1 MYVGLS
7 IKRTVILVLFATSL
21 VTLLAGWAAVRYL
34 GLEGFERL
42 DQEQAF
48 HDLGRAASGLDNELA
63 HLDSAL
69 RFKSVSD
76 ITYRF
81 AADRDKLLGSDTF
94 SWESLR
100 GAGLNL
106 MALYDPAGKLLAVSA
121 FDLETR
127 EAIPL
132 DTLLKDLPDEI
143 KRPGAVAGP
152 GAKAHGKGV
161 LNTPLGP
168 MLISYQPVLNSLGWG
183 PSRGTLLA
191 GRFLDDKLVEQI
203 AQQLRLQFSLIPLSK
218 APGPLADKAR
228 AAMRAENDAFVG
240 SESQESLTVH
250 CAYPDFLGIPAL
262 LLTVVHPHTD
272 AMVFNRSMHLALGLV
287 ALAGVLSFG
296 ASILLLQLFVLNPLT
311 RVTRHIAEIKDSRDL
326 GKALVLDRDD
336 EIGLLAKTLNATGAD
351 LARLYD
357 QLDRQ
362 HGLQKLLIDNIPH
375 PISVKDAHGRYAVA
389 NPALGRLLGRPVS
402 ELIGSTD
409 SALGSPAMWAEFA
422 RAEELEVLR
431 SGKPRF
437 CEAEAF
443 DSPFA
448 GLRLFATSRLL
459 LPGPGDEPASVLT
472 VSLDVTE
479 RRYAEE
485 SLRQSERKFRTLFE
499 SMTEGV
505 SLHEIVTGPM
515 GEITDYR
522 VLDVNPAFESI
533 LGIARD
539 KAMGELASRLYG
551 TGQAPF
557 LDIFSRV
564 ASIGLA
570 TTFEVFFEPMDK
582 HFHISAFSPWPGHF
596 ATVFTDTTERIRTQE
611 ALEHARTAMQHILD
625 SMPSPVI
632 GVDADAVVAY
642 LNSAA
647 ARLLGAPN
655 APNVGDEGEAGEAAA
670 VGLPLVKAFAPLEPY
685 QDAIFSALAQGLPV
699 QLHRVR
705 LTVSGNQRLFDLQ
718 VFPMLTEGQTRGA
731 VIRLDD
737 VTERVRMEELVL
749 QTEKMMSVGGLAAGM
764 AHEINNPLGGILQSV
779 QIVQR
784 RLFSDLPGNSR
795 SAQEAGCSLEA
806 IGRYLESRDV
816 PKFLDAIR
824 DAGKRAA
831 HIVSNMLEF
840 SRRSES
846 KMAPADLMEL
856 MEKALELASNDYDLK
871 RKYDFRRIEIVR
883 DYPEAPLIARCT
895 KTEIEQVVLNII
907 KNAAQALAS
916 QPLVGQGPCIVLR
929 LSQDGQFA
937 RMAVEDNGPGMDEAT
952 RKRVFEPFF
961 TTKAPGLGTGLGLS
975 VSYFIITQNHGGD
988 MTVESSP
995 GRGARFIIRL
1005 PLDQAASD

>member
-48 HDLGRAASGLDNELA
+48 HELGRAASGLNNELA
-63 HLDSAL
+63 HLDSTL

-76 ITYRF
+76 TTYRF

-94 SWESLR
+94 SWEALR

-106 MALYDPAGKLLAVSA
+106 MALYDPAGKLLAAGA

-127 EAIPL
+127 ESIPL
-132 DTLLKDLPDEI
+132 DTLLKNLPDEI
-143 KRPGAVAGP
+143 RRPGAGAGSS
-152 GAKAHGKGV
+152 AKAQGKGV

-218 APGPLADKAR
+218 APAPLADRAR
-228 AAMRAENDAFVG
+228 EAMRADKDAFVG
-240 SESQESLTVH
+240 SESRESLTVH

-272 AMVFNRSMHLALGLV
+272 AMVFNHSMHLALGFVGLV
-287 ALAGVLSFG
+287 GVLSFG
-296 ASILLLQLFVLNPLT
+296 ASILLLQLFVLNPLS
-311 RVTRHIAEIKDSRDL
+311 RVTRHIAQIKDSRDL
-326 GKALVLDRDD
+326 GKVLVMDRDD

-375 PISVKDAHGRYAVA
+375 PISVKDANGRYAVA

-409 SALGSPAMWAEFA
+409 SALGSPAVWAEFA
-422 RAEELEVLR
+422 RAEEHEVLR
-431 SGKPRF
+431 LGKPRF

-448 GLRLFATSRLL
+448 GLRLFATSRLP
-459 LPGPGDEPASVLT
+459 LPGLGDEPASVLT

-505 SLHEIVTGPM
+505 SLHEIVIGPS

-522 VLDVNPAFESI
+522 VLDVNPAFETI
-533 LGIARD
+533 LGITRE
-539 KAMGELASRLYG
+539 KAVGELASRLYG

-557 LDIFSRV
+557 LDIYSRV
-564 ASIGLA
+564 ASIGMP
-570 TTFEVFFEPMDK
+570 TTFEVFFEPLNK

-611 ALEHARTAMQHILD
+611 DLEHARAAMQHILD

-632 GVDADAVVAY
+632 GVDADSVVAY

-647 ARLLGAPN
+647 VRLLSAPDT
-655 APNVGDEGEAGEAAA
+655 PDTQEPAA
-670 VGLPLVKAFAPLEPY
+670 VGLPLTQAFTPLAPYL
-685 QDAIFSALAQGLPV
+685 DAISSALAQGRPV

-705 LTVSGNQRLFDLQ
+705 LSVSGDQRLIDLQ
-718 VFPMLTEGQTRGA
+718 VFPMLADGQTRGA

-779 QIVQR
+779 QIVKR
-784 RLFSDLPGNSR
+784 RLFTDLPGNSR
-795 SAQEAGCSLEA
+795 SAQDAGCSLEA
-806 IGRYLESRDV
+806 IGSYLEAREV
-816 PKFLDAIR
+816 PKFLDAIQ

-846 KMAPADLMEL
+846 KMAPADLAEL
-856 MEKALELASNDYDLK
+856 MDKALELASNDYDLK

-883 DYPEAPLIARCT
+883 DFPDAPLIARCT
-895 KTEIEQVVLNII
+895 KTEIEQVVLNLI

-916 QPLVGQGPCIVLR
+916 NPPTAQRPHIMLR
-929 LSQDGQFA
+929 LAQDGASA
-937 RMAVEDNGPGMDEAT
+937 RIAVEDNGPGMDEAI

-1005 PLDQAASD
+1005 PLDQAASASN

>member
-63 HLDSAL
+63 HLDSTL

-94 SWESLR
+94 SWEALR

-106 MALYDPAGKLLAVSA
+106 MALYDPAGKLLAAGA

-127 EAIPL
+127 ESIPL
-132 DTLLKDLPDEI
+132 GTLLKDLPDEI
-143 KRPGAVAGP
+143 KRPGAGAGP
-152 GAKAHGKGV
+152 GAKAQGKGV

-191 GRFLDDKLVEQI
+191 GRFLDDKLVGQI
-203 AQQLRLQFSLIPLSK
+203 AQQLRLQFSLIPLAK
-218 APGPLADKAR
+218 APGLLADKAR
-228 AAMRAENDAFVG
+228 EAMRAGKDAFVG

-250 CAYPDFLGIPAL
+250 CAYPDFLGIPVL

-272 AMVFNRSMHLALGLV
+272 AMAFNHSMHLALGLV
-287 ALAGVLSFG
+287 GLAGALSFG
-296 ASILLLQLFVLNPLT
+296 ASILLLQLFVLNPLS
-311 RVTRHIAEIKDSRDL
+311 RVTRHIADIKDSRSL

-351 LARLYD
+351 LARLYE

-375 PISVKDAHGRYAVA
+375 PISVKDANGRYAVA

-409 SALGSPAMWAEFA
+409 SALGSPAVWAEFA
-422 RAEELEVLR
+422 RAEEHEVLR
-431 SGKPRF
+431 LGKPRF

-448 GLRLFATSRLL
+448 GLRLFATSRLP
-459 LPGPGDEPASVLT
+459 LPGLGDEPASVLT

-505 SLHEIVTGPM
+505 CLHEIVTSPS
-515 GEITDYR
+515 GEISDYR
-522 VLDVNPAFESI
+522 ILDVNPAFESI

-539 KAMGELASRLYG
+539 KAVGELASRLYG

-557 LDIFSRV
+557 LDIYSRV
-564 ASIGLA
+564 ASIGMP
-570 TTFEVFFEPMDK
+570 TTFEVFFEPLNK

-611 ALEHARTAMQHILD
+611 ALEHARTSMQHILD

-632 GVDADAVVAY
+632 GVDAQAVVAY

-647 ARLLGAPN
+647 ARLLGAPD
-655 APNVGDEGEAGEAAA
+655 APESPESGEAAA
-670 VGLPLVKAFAPLEPY
+670 VGQPLAQAFAPLVAY
-685 QDAIFSALAQGLPV
+685 QDAISSALAQGSPV

-705 LTVSGNQRLFDLQ
+705 LTVSGDQRLIDLQ
-718 VFPMLTEGQTRGA
+718 VFPMLAEGLTRGA

-779 QIVQR
+779 QIVKR

-806 IGRYLESRDV
+806 IASYLESREV
-816 PKFLDAIR
+816 PKFLDAIQ

-846 KMAPADLMEL
+846 KMAPADLAEL
-856 MEKALELASNDYDLK
+856 MEKALELAESDYDLK
-871 RKYDFRRIEIVR
+871 RKYDFRRIEIIR
-883 DYPEAPLIARCT
+883 DFPDAPLVARCT
-895 KTEIEQVVLNII
+895 KTEIEQVVLNLI

-916 QPLVGQGPCIVLR
+916 NPPAGQRPRIALR
-929 LSQDGQFA
+929 LSEEGASA
-937 RMAVEDNGPGMDEAT
+937 RIAVEDNGPGMDEAI

-988 MTVESSP
+988 MAVESSP

-1005 PLDQAASD
+1005 PLDISESVSD